1 MQADYDKAWDY
12 LAEGNRLQ
20 RDTYTFNPQV
30 QLIPLLSCRPFQA
43 WRVRLLCRHDEL
55 CRRVLIFGPFCMLLI
70 K

>member
-30 QLIPLLSCRPFQA
+30 QLNPFAELSSFPGLA
-43 WRVRLLCRHDEL
+43 SE
-55 CRRVLIFGPFCMLLI
+55 GPPQT
-70 K
+70 